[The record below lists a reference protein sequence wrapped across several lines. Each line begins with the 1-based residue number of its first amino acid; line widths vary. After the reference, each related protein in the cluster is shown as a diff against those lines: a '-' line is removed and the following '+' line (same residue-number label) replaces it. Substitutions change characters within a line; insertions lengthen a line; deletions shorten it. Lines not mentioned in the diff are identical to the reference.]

1 MENVGYW
8 ESILL
13 NALDVE
19 ANFNI
24 HRNELE
30 NFY

>member
-13 NALDVE
+13 STLDVE
-19 ANFNI
+19 ANFSI
-24 HRNELE
+24 HRNDLE
-30 NFY
+30 NFF